1 MCCLYKKSLY
11 SWSYIFSLF
20 TVIQGPANF
29 VETIIIFTVSFL
41 QIVNDSNDTLFF
53 IQMFPEDFF
62 AKVSE
67 PFLGGGEEWKDQYTE
82 DNKIPFSIHLLHI
95 PIWHHEILGTFKCIQ
110 A

>member
-1 MCCLYKKSLY
+1 M
-11 SWSYIFSLF
+11 
-20 TVIQGPANF
+20 
-29 VETIIIFTVSFL
+29 ETIIIFTVSFL

-82 DNKIPFSIHLLHI
+82 DNKIPSQSTYYIFQYD
-95 PIWHHEILGTFKCIQ
+95 TMKY
-110 A
+110 